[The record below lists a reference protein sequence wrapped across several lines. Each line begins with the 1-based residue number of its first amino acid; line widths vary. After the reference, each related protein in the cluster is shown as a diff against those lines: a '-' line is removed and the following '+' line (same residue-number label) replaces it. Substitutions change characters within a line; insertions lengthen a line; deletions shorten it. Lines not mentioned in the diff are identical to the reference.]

1 MTHILFVPGL
11 IGQAKCHMRVDPGA
25 VLGTCAGK
33 IYPLA
38 EAAQAVEDSLKVG
51 RGAKLYLEG

>member
-1 MTHILFVPGL
+1 MTTAQGSIATEEAIV
-11 IGQAKCHMRVDPGA
+11 VDA
-25 VLGTCAGK
+25 WLVACCAAGK

-38 EAAQAVEDSLKVG
+38 EAAQATEDSLKVG